1 MRANFLNFYTVPLPP
16 SKVSCRSAWG
26 QALGGCIIWPD
37 CCSQRC
43 PADLV
48 RQPDALITNKKLK
61 VDNYEFVVLEEESLK
76 NNLGAKSAPSILL
89 FSNGNTREK
98 ALCVKLSKITL
109 LENFSSNRMIIL
121 ACRKITSN

>member
-1 MRANFLNFYTVPLPP
+1 MRANFRNFYTVPLPP

-76 NNLGAKSAPSILL
+76 NNLGAKSAPSLLL

-98 ALCVKLSKITL
+98 ALGVKL
-109 LENFSSNRMIIL
+109 
-121 ACRKITSN
+121 

>member
-1 MRANFLNFYTVPLPP
+1 MRAIFLNIYTVPLPP

-89 FSNGNTREK
+89 FSNGNTRRK
-98 ALCVKLSKITL
+98 GTL
-109 LENFSSNRMIIL
+109 
-121 ACRKITSN
+121 RKIVKNNPF

>member
-1 MRANFLNFYTVPLPP
+1 MLLPP

-76 NNLGAKSAPSILL
+76 NNLGAKSAPSLLL

-98 ALCVKLSKITL
+98 ALGVKLSKITL
-109 LENFSSNRMIIL
+109 LDNFSSNRMLFTFQKFPSI
-121 ACRKITSN
+121 